1 MYLGG
6 QIGLQESK
14 LTNAQ
19 VLSRIPLPSQ
29 HCGFAGLL
37 EGVKMMFGVDHLQ
50 NEHHGGAKRGFTRF
64 FSCRYRIGVNTP
76 AFQAGHAGSNPAA
89 RSTVAVTVRH
99 DIKFG
104 EHGSENPRQGSPLR
118 ERWEE
123 LAHEFSR
130 MMNVYNL

>member
-1 MYLGG
+1 MYLGE

-50 NEHHGGAKRGFTRF
+50 NEHHGGAK
-64 FSCRYRIGVNTP
+64 
-76 AFQAGHAGSNPAA
+76 
-89 RSTVAVTVRH
+89 
-99 DIKFG
+99 
-104 EHGSENPRQGSPLR
+104 
-118 ERWEE
+118 
-123 LAHEFSR
+123 
-130 MMNVYNL
+130 